1 MNPYYELANAIV
13 IQAYKDYILFSKQLK
28 RLQKTDTSGM
38 GEKQLKKFEDK
49 LKDAKAEIR
58 SIEKFFYSRWY
69 SCLTSVNPDII
80 MAKLKQE
87 VAKA

>member
-1 MNPYYELANAIV
+1 MNPYHELANAIV
-13 IQAYKDYILFSKQLK
+13 IQAYKDYILFTKQLK

-38 GEKQLKKFEDK
+38 DKKQLKKFEDK
-49 LKDAKAEIR
+49 VKGVKAEIR

-69 SCLTSVNPDII
+69 GCLTSVDPDII

-87 VAKA
+87 VAKV

>member
-28 RLQKTDTSGM
+28 RLQKADTSGM

-69 SCLTSVNPDII
+69 SCLTSVDPDII

-87 VAKA
+87 VAKV